1 MEKEKEWGL
10 SHIYGNRHR
19 RIKCLKNVSKLRSHE
34 NCDISGILQYLE
46 KILLDSEKGM
56 DKLHFLSISLFFK
69 AEYTA
74 KNYVNGGG
82 EFGFS

>member
-56 DKLHFLSISLFFK
+56 DGLHFLLISFFK

-74 KNYVNGGG
+74 KSDVNGGG